1 MVGDSL
7 YRSSSFRLSDG
18 RRGLDDSCIRR
29 LRSVLLSR
37 LDFWDNPGLGVSR
50 DFFCDAVDSVV
61 RLSGLSNFLFCPSF
75 QFAGENTGYM
85 SRIRIL
91 PEAVANR
98 IAAGEVVERP
108 ASVVKELLENALD
121 AGAKTIRVEV
131 EAGGKRMIRIIDD
144 GHGMSHDDALLA
156 FERHATSKLRSADD
170 LLSIPTL
177 GFRGEALPTI
187 AAVSRL
193 LLETRAEED
202 AEGTRVEFA
211 GGKLVNVKPAG
222 LPAGTTV
229 SVADLFYSVPA
240 RRKFLKSDTTEL
252 GHIASLV
259 THYALANPGRQF
271 VLTTPTQQIVDCSPV
286 ERLAERVYQLFGKQ
300 SFDELIE
307 IPVVSAA
314 FRAAITE
321 PELEPAEEKARLT
334 VYGFTSRPEIQRPN
348 RNGIYIFVNRRLV
361 RDRLI
366 LHAIHE
372 AYRNIL
378 PSNVF
383 PATLLFLEM
392 PYDEVDV
399 NVHPAK
405 IEVRF
410 RRSQFVHDF
419 TRDAIRQALMSARPI
434 ASFAAAAAASGALQ
448 NANTSAAS
456 LSNAPSMDPTAPS
469 IVPRAIIPAMEEI
482 GLGSGVGSDGGFDLT
497 SAPLQPIEQRFVF
510 PAGPESLVESS
521 AAFGA
526 PSLASEPPAP
536 NWAANFAAGNGSAPA
551 TLPHPDQIADLKP
564 LGQVSSSFIVAV
576 NGEGLWLVDQHVAHE
591 RVLFEQHLEARRAG
605 KVESQR
611 MLMPMILELSPR
623 QLVIYEKIAEE
634 LSANGFEVEL
644 MGPRSVAIQAAPAGI
659 TGSDAEKLL
668 TEILDGIERENA
680 AISIETLQAK
690 IAASTA
696 CHAAIKVNMPLD
708 QTKMEWLLA
717 ALAKTDCPMSC
728 PHGRPV
734 VLRYSI
740 KEIEKAFHR
749 I

>member
-1 MVGDSL
+1 
-7 YRSSSFRLSDG
+7 
-18 RRGLDDSCIRR
+18 
-29 LRSVLLSR
+29 
-37 LDFWDNPGLGVSR
+37 
-50 DFFCDAVDSVV
+50 
-61 RLSGLSNFLFCPSF
+61 
-75 QFAGENTGYM
+75 M

-91 PEAVANR
+91 AEAVANR

-121 AGAKTIRVEV
+121 AGANSVRIETEM
-131 EAGGKRMIRIIDD
+131 GGKRMIRVIDD
-144 GHGMSHDDALLA
+144 GHGMMHDDALLA

-170 LLSIPTL
+170 LITISTL
-177 GFRGEALPTI
+177 GFRGEALPSI
-187 AAVSRL
+187 ASVSRL
-193 LLETRAEED
+193 LLETRDTSE

-211 GGKLVNVKPAG
+211 GGKLVGVKPAG

-229 SVADLFYSVPA
+229 SVADLFYCVPA

-259 THYALANPGRQF
+259 THYALANPTKQF
-271 VLTTPTQQIVDCSPV
+271 TLTTPTQEIVNCPPV
-286 ERLAERVYQLFGKQ
+286 EKLADRVYQLFGRHALN
-300 SFDELIE
+300 ELVE
-307 IPVVSAA
+307 IPSVSAA

-321 PELEPAEEKARLT
+321 PEMEAGEDAATLT
-334 VYGFTSRPEIQRPN
+334 VSGFTSRPDIQRPN
-348 RNGIYIFVNRRLV
+348 RNGIYVFVNRRLV

-378 PSNVF
+378 PPSVF

-419 TRDAIRQALMSARPI
+419 TRDAIRQALMGSRPI
-434 ASFAAAAAASGALQ
+434 ASFATAAGAALAPNPVAPPASFAGGLAE
-448 NANTSAAS
+448 ANPDSG
-456 LSNAPSMDPTAPS
+456 
-469 IVPRAIIPAMEEI
+469 VPRAMIPLMEEL
-482 GLGSGVGSDGGFDLT
+482 GVGSGVGSDYSAANGFDLAA
-497 SAPLQPIEQRFVF
+497 APAQPVPQKFPFEPGSSFPGGYSPGAK
-510 PAGPESLVESS
+510 PAGPGRE
-521 AAFGA
+521 
-526 PSLASEPPAP
+526 P
-536 NWAANFAAGNGSAPA
+536 NWAENFSRVGADVPA
-551 TLPHPDQIADLKP
+551 TLPRPEQIADLKP
-564 LGQVSSSFIVAV
+564 LGQVSASFIVAV
-576 NGEGLWLVDQHVAHE
+576 NGEGLWIVDQHVAHE

-605 KVESQR
+605 KVEAQR
-611 MLMPMILELSPR
+611 MLMPLVFELSPR
-623 QLVIYEKIAEE
+623 QIVTFEKIAEE
-634 LSANGFEVEL
+634 LAANGFEVEP
-644 MGPRSVAIQAAPAGI
+644 MGPKSVAIQAVPAGVAAN
-659 TGSDAEKLL
+659 DAEHLL
-668 TEILDGIERENA
+668 TEIIDGIERENA
-680 AISIETLQAK
+680 AISIDTLQAK

-708 QTKMEWLLA
+708 QTKMEWLLG

-734 VLRYSI
+734 VLRYSVR
-740 KEIEKAFHR
+740 EIERAFHR

>member
-1 MVGDSL
+1 L
-7 YRSSSFRLSDG
+7 
-18 RRGLDDSCIRR
+18 
-29 LRSVLLSR
+29 
-37 LDFWDNPGLGVSR
+37 
-50 DFFCDAVDSVV
+50 A
-61 RLSGLSNFLFCPSF
+61 
-75 QFAGENTGYM
+75 
-85 SRIRIL
+85 
-91 PEAVANR
+91 EAVANK

-121 AGAKTIRVEV
+121 AGAGSIRVET
-131 EAGGKRMIRIIDD
+131 ESGGRRMIRVIDD
-144 GHGMSHDDALLA
+144 GHGMTHDDALLA

-170 LLSIPTL
+170 LLSIATL

-193 LLETRAEED
+193 VLETRDATE

-211 GGKLVNVKPAG
+211 GGKLLGVKPAG
-222 LPAGTTV
+222 LPAGTTI

-259 THYALANPGRQF
+259 THYALANPAKHF
-271 VLTTPTQQIVDCSPV
+271 VLTTPTQEIINCSPV
-286 ERLAERVYQLFGKQ
+286 EKLGERVYQLFGRQ
-300 SFDELIE
+300 ALEELAE
-307 IPVVSAA
+307 IPAATSA
-314 FRAAITE
+314 FRSAITE
-321 PELEPAEEKARLT
+321 PALEPEEERSTLT
-334 VYGFTSRPEIQRPN
+334 VSGFTSRPEVQRAN
-348 RNGIYIFVNRRLV
+348 RNGIYVFVNRRLV

-378 PSNVF
+378 PAGVF
-383 PATLLFLEM
+383 PATLLFLDM

-410 RRSQFVHDF
+410 RRPQFVHDF
-419 TRDAIRQALMSARPI
+419 TRDTIRQALMGTRAI
-434 ASFAAAAAASGALQ
+434 ASFATAAAGGTQSMRTPGAGADVSMAVTSAEFSPREQGIGAGAGAGASG
-448 NANTSAAS
+448 
-456 LSNAPSMDPTAPS
+456 
-469 IVPRAIIPAMEEI
+469 IPRAIIPQMEEI

-497 SAPLQPIEQRFVF
+497 SAPLRPVEQRLAFDLGGFTSEPGSQQRERVANWMGNL
-510 PAGPESLVESS
+510 AGP
-521 AAFGA
+521 
-526 PSLASEPPAP
+526 
-536 NWAANFAAGNGSAPA
+536 NGDAPA
-551 TLPHPDQIADLKP
+551 TLPRADQISDLKP

-576 NGEGLWLVDQHVAHE
+576 NGSGLWLVDQHVAHE
-591 RVLFEQHLEARRAG
+591 RVLFEQHLLARRAG
-605 KVESQR
+605 KIEAQR
-611 MLMPMILELSPR
+611 MLMPIVIELAPR
-623 QLVIYEKIAEE
+623 QIVIYEKIAEE
-634 LSANGFEVEL
+634 LAANGFEVEP
-644 MGPRSVAIQAAPAGI
+644 MGPRSVAIQAVPAGI
-659 TGSDAEKLL
+659 AAGDAQKLL

-708 QTKMEWLLA
+708 QTKMEWLLTE
-717 ALAKTDCPMSC
+717 LAKTDCPMSC

-734 VLRYSI
+734 VLRYSV
-740 KEIEKAFHR
+740 KEIERAFQR